1 MHSLVWKGVLIG
13 IAEKMAGSG
22 LNLGHLKKIFERDG
36 EIAFHAKTVVV
47 NHVLQTLEEIIPK
60 L

>member
-1 MHSLVWKGVLIG
+1 
-13 IAEKMAGSG
+13 MAGSG

-47 NHVLQTLEEIIPK
+47 NHVLQILRKPLKKSFQNYIFF
-60 L
+60 LMC